1 MIVNNIGNQI
11 NSTLSLSGDK
21 AVSKENKLSFENML
35 NTVSSIEA
43 NQVNTKAS
51 VYNMLTTGEGD
62 THEAMIAMQ
71 KAASQIK
78 TASVVRDKF
87 LESYNAI
94 MNMQI

>member
-1 MIVNNIGNQI
+1 MIVNSIGNQI
-11 NSTLSLSGDK
+11 SSTLSLNSDK
-21 AVSKENKLSFENML
+21 AVSMENKLSFENML
-35 NTVSSIEA
+35 NTVSSIED

-51 VYNMLTTGEGD
+51 IYKMLTTGEGD